1 MLINE
6 LKATSKKPEKGGE
19 EEMKIGA
26 IWSILFGL
34 IALIVGAVMAWTTSI
49 TLTTGGYIFVILGI
63 VGLIIGIY
71 DYMQK

>member
-1 MLINE
+1 
-6 LKATSKKPEKGGE
+6 
-19 EEMKIGA
+19 MKIGA

-63 VGLIIGIY
+63 IGLIIGIY